1 MALPTA
7 TPSDTPRALSTDIF
21 AQAKTCSASQDNPD
35 ADSQANSVSQ
45 ASGRWNFRNT
55 WEIKDG
61 GRHEASPPYWAPG
74 DS

>member
-7 TPSDTPRALSTDIF
+7 EPSEASRALSTDIF
-21 AQAKTCSASQDNPD
+21 AQAKTCSASQERPD

-55 WEIKDG
+55 
-61 GRHEASPPYWAPG
+61 S
-74 DS
+74 